1 MKKFLVRSISGIVFA
16 GLIIGSI
23 FTGPFVFANVFLA
36 FLILSLI
43 EFFTFSKTK
52 ESNINACTYY
62 ASGILLYILFT
73 LISWRLLPISYWVF
87 GIGIIFIVMII
98 QVLRNSKN
106 PIKNLGIHFFS
117 YLYLVVP
124 LALLNFLFY
133 TSFELNDKVIFL
145 LIGIFGITWIND
157 TFAYITGSLIGRT
170 KLIERVS
177 PNKTWEGTIGGLLF
191 GLLTAYLLFVIFPE
205 MNLQQWLGF
214 ALITI
219 VFGNLGDLFESLL
232 KRSINIKESGWI
244 IPGHGGVLDRIDSIL
259 FASPFVFLYIYFII

>member
-1 MKKFLVRSISGIVFA
+1 MKKFLVRSMSGIVFA

-23 FTGPFVFANVFLA
+23 FLGPYVFANVFLA
-36 FLILSLI
+36 FLILGLI
-43 EFFTFSKTK
+43 EFFSFSKTD
-52 ESNINACTYY
+52 ESSENAITYY
-62 ASGILLYILFT
+62 TSGILLYILII
-73 LISWRLLPISYWVF
+73 LISWKILPFSYWVL
-87 GIGIIFIVMII
+87 GLGIIFIVMII
-98 QVLRNSKN
+98 QVLKNSKN
-106 PIKNLGIHFFS
+106 PIKNLGNHFFS
-117 YLYLVVP
+117 YIYLVVP

-133 TSFELNDKVIFL
+133 TSFVFNDKVIFL

-191 GLLTAYLLFVIFPE
+191 GMLTAYLLFLIFPE
-205 MNLQQWLGF
+205 MNLQEWLGF

-232 KRSINIKESGWI
+232 KRSKNIKESGWI

-259 FASPFVFLYIYFII
+259 FASPFIFLYVYYII